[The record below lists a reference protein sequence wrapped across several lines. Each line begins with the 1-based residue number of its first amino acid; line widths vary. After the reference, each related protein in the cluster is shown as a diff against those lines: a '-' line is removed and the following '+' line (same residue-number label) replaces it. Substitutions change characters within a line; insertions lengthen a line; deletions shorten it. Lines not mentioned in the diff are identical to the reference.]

1 MVAPYPANAT
11 SGPSAA
17 RARSRRFL
25 VFLAVLWTLAW
36 GLAWLALEGI
46 TPSTDPAPGPSAP
59 SATST
64 FDGRVLAASLD
75 PAPLSPT
82 RLKTAARTGL
92 TALWFLGLAGL
103 WRGIVDLRRQ
113 GATATAAL
121 EARAAA
127 EQRFRDIFEGSQ
139 VGMALA
145 TLDTRIVEINPAFCH
160 LVGHPR
166 EVLLGRALAELVHP
180 DHRAAEIARLERL
193 LAGHTAG
200 CQTECRYLHPH
211 DPEVWGGLSLTL
223 LRDPAGQPQFLAAQV
238 QNITEHRRAESQL
251 REQAALLEIAQDAI
265 CVQDLDGRIEFWN
278 PAAERLYGWTR
289 AEAIGAHVDERL
301 FARVSQELLQARA
314 DLLRDGS
321 WHGELTQAAKDGRT
335 LTALCRFSLV
345 RDPAGKPRSILILST
360 DLTERKQLEEQFLR
374 AQRMEC
380 VGALASGL
388 AHDLNNVFAPIL
400 IATDVLADR
409 LPDSSGTS
417 LVRMIRDSATRGS
430 SIVRQLLAFGRG
442 AGPSLVELPL
452 GHLLRDMQR
461 WGRET
466 FPRNIQFTTH
476 HDRDLWSVIGDPT
489 QIHQLL
495 LNLCLNARDAMPQGG
510 PLTLEARNFQ
520 ADEVFCRM
528 NPDATPGPYV
538 RFDITD
544 AGAGIPEELRERIF
558 DPGFTTKPPGQGTGL
573 GLPTVRTILK
583 SHRGFL
589 ELHSRVGE
597 GTRFRVYLPA
607 LARET
612 PPPTSYPA
620 PTPPPGQGELVLI
633 VDDEQAL
640 CEATRHYLAQCGYSL
655 LTARD
660 GVEAITR
667 FLQHQARLRLVLTD
681 MVMPGLDGAPFIR
694 ALRRI
699 RPDIPIIAMSGIPG
713 QRQAAEEAG
722 GPGLRFLEKPFA
734 GEELLRVLQDILT
747 PPPASPTL

>member
-1 MVAPYPANAT
+1 M
-11 SGPSAA
+11 
-17 RARSRRFL
+17 
-25 VFLAVLWTLAW
+25 FLAVLWTLAW
-36 GLAWLALEGI
+36 GLAWLALEE
-46 TPSTDPAPGPSAP
+46 TAPATEDSPGASAP
-59 SATST
+59 FPANP
-64 FDGRVLAASLD
+64 FDGSVLTASLD
-75 PAPLSPT
+75 HAAASPT
-82 RLKTAARTGL
+82 RLKAVAKTGL
-92 TALWFLGLAGL
+92 TALWCLGLAGL

-113 GATATAAL
+113 GVTASAAL
-121 EARAAA
+121 QARAAA
-127 EQRFRDIFEGSQ
+127 EQRFRDTFQASPI
-139 VGMALA
+139 GMALA
-145 TLDTRIVEINPAFCH
+145 TLDTRIVEINPAFCQ

-166 EVLLGRALAELVHP
+166 EALLGRALVELVHP
-180 DHRAAEIARLERL
+180 DHRAAESARLERL
-193 LAGHTAG
+193 LAGHLTSS
-200 CQTECRYLHPH
+200 QTECRYLHPH
-211 DPEVWGGLSLTL
+211 DPEVWGGLTLTL
-223 LRDPAGQPQFLAAQV
+223 LRDPAGQPQLLAAQV
-238 QNITEHRRAESQL
+238 QNITEQRRAANQL
-251 REQAALLEIAQDAI
+251 REQAALLEIAHDAI
-265 CVQDLDGRIEFWN
+265 CVQDLQGHIEFWN

-289 AEAIGAHVDERL
+289 DEALGAHVDERL
-301 FARVSQELLQARA
+301 FARVSPELLQARA

-321 WHGELTQAAKDGRT
+321 WHGELTQAAKEGRT

-360 DLTERKQLEEQFLR
+360 DLTERKRLEDQFLR

-388 AHDLNNVFAPIL
+388 AHDLNNVFSPIL
-400 IATDVLADR
+400 IATDILADR
-409 LPDSSGTS
+409 LPDSSSTS

-442 AGPSLVELPL
+442 PGPSLVELPL
-452 GHLLRDMQR
+452 GHLLKDMQR

-476 HDRDLWSVIGDPT
+476 HDRDLWPVIGDPT

-528 NPDATPGPYV
+528 NSDATPGPYV

-544 AGAGIPEELRERIF
+544 AGTGIPEELREKIF

-607 LARET
+607 IARET
-612 PPPTSYPA
+612 SSPTTSYPA
-620 PTPPPGQGELVLI
+620 PTLPPGQGELVLI

-694 ALRRI
+694 TLRRI

-734 GEELLRVLQDILT
+734 GEELLRLLQDILNA
-747 PPPASPTL
+747 PPPAPPEP